1 MALVFLYK
9 AAPGETLFCQM
20 RLPLETLL
28 LVCIK
33 KCDQR
38 IIKTD
43 KGKDGLYRNCKQR
56 KQNRVKRGKVMSTN
70 NSVTLYLKAEQ
81 NVELQSEDVYVK
93 DIGKMTC
100 SDEHV
105 LAKVKSI
112 KLHHFKHSEPKRTVI
127 SILKV
132 IEEIEKE
139 FPNVSVENL
148 GEADV
153 LIEQVNVDKHKG
165 FAQTVKIIFVS
176 AISFFGTAFTIMA
189 FHNDIGINKV
199 FSKVYEMVMGQASD
213 GYSILELS
221 YSVGLAIGIILFFN
235 HIGGRR
241 ITKDPTPIEVEMR
254 VYETDVNKA
263 LIETADR
270 EGKTID
276 VM

>member
-1 MALVFLYK
+1 M
-9 AAPGETLFCQM
+9 
-20 RLPLETLL
+20 
-28 LVCIK
+28 
-33 KCDQR
+33 
-38 IIKTD
+38 
-43 KGKDGLYRNCKQR
+43 
-56 KQNRVKRGKVMSTN
+56 
-70 NSVTLYLKAEQ
+70 KAEQ
-81 NVELQSEDVYVK
+81 NVELQTEDVYVK

-100 SDEHV
+100 TDEHV

-112 KLHHFKHSEPKRTVI
+112 KLHRFKKDGEKRTVI

-139 FPNVSVENL
+139 FPNVSVENI
-148 GEADV
+148 GETDI

-165 FAQTVKIIFVS
+165 PVQAVKIAFVS
-176 AISFFGTAFTIMA
+176 AVSFFGTAFTIMA

-199 FSKVYEMVMGQASD
+199 FSKVYEMVMGRAGD

-221 YSVGLAIGIILFFN
+221 YSIGLAVGIILFFN

-276 VM
+276 VH

>member
-1 MALVFLYK
+1 
-9 AAPGETLFCQM
+9 
-20 RLPLETLL
+20 
-28 LVCIK
+28 
-33 KCDQR
+33 
-38 IIKTD
+38 
-43 KGKDGLYRNCKQR
+43 
-56 KQNRVKRGKVMSTN
+56 MSTS
-70 NSVTLYLKAEQ
+70 SVTLYIKAEQ
-81 NVELQSEDVYVK
+81 NVELQTEDVYVK

-100 SDEHV
+100 TDDHV

-112 KLHHFKHSEPKRTVI
+112 KLHRFKKDGEKRTVI

-139 FPNVSVENL
+139 FPNVSVENI
-148 GEADV
+148 GETDI

-165 FAQTVKIIFVS
+165 PVQAVKIAFVS
-176 AISFFGTAFTIMA
+176 AVSFFGTAFTIMA

-199 FSKVYEMVMGQASD
+199 FSKVYEMVMGRAGD

-221 YSVGLAIGIILFFN
+221 YSIGLAAGIILFFN

-276 VM
+276 VH